1 MSRFCGLV
9 KQCRSCGVVTEVECV
24 SCYFCDAERRA
35 EEKLLEEAMR
45 ATRSIDVRSRSRR
58 KRDRKVTRETHQRY
72 DSDSNTT
79 TQGLRE
85 SDLAAK

>member
-24 SCYFCDAERRA
+24 SCYFCDAER
-35 EEKLLEEAMR
+35 
-45 ATRSIDVRSRSRR
+45 RSRR